1 MIGYLMDTNHVSALA
16 ARNKSIMAKLAALPA
31 NTPIYAS
38 TITLG
43 EIAAGH
49 EMTVSTNQAKR
60 NSAIAFVNSVFVPNA
75 LQVSHSTGAYYG
87 KIIGRIW
94 RNNQPASSNISTD
107 KHLVS
112 MNVGV
117 NDVWIVALAWEHGLT
132 LLTTDKMTCIKS
144 QVSEVTW
151 DNWC

>member
-1 MIGYLMDTNHVSALA
+1 MIGYLLDTNHVCQLA
-16 ARNKSIMAKLAALPA
+16 IGRQSITLRLAALPA
-31 NTPIYAS
+31 NTAIYAS

-43 EIAAGH
+43 EIEAGH
-49 EMTVSTNQAKR
+49 EMTTTTNQRKR
-60 NSAIAFVNSVFVPNA
+60 NSVIQFVNGVFVPNA
-75 LQVSHSTGAYYG
+75 LPVSHSTGVYYG

-94 RNNQPASSNISTD
+94 RSTKPQPRTTTD

-112 MNVGV
+112 LNVDV

-144 QVSEVTW
+144 VVPEVTW

>member
-1 MIGYLMDTNHVSALA
+1 MTTT
-16 ARNKSIMAKLAALPA
+16 A
-31 NTPIYAS
+31 N
-38 TITLG
+38 
-43 EIAAGH
+43 
-49 EMTVSTNQAKR
+49 QKKR
-60 NSAIAFVNSVFVPNA
+60 DSVISFINSVFVPNA
-75 LQVSHSTGAYYG
+75 LPVSQSTGVYYG

-94 RNNQPASSNISTD
+94 RSTKPQACTTTD

-112 MNVGV
+112 LNVDV

-132 LLTTDKMTCIKS
+132 LLTTDKMACIRS